1 MGLCGELRK
10 KKKPAKDQN
19 ENLNIP
25 NIEQPK
31 FDKDELI
38 KEFELNLNNFEEKIF
53 SLHKELEEKLNLDD
67 STDAE
72 KLLSNMKLTT
82 HQAVEYLIIIEEK
95 IIFSNILEQN
105 ENIESFIEYIK
116 ERNEQ
121 IKDELNNEK
130 EKLDEEIKELE
141 KDVINLSSG
150 DKKIITNFNK
160 IIEHMKTIFV
170 YLIIN
175 EEQRIKSQINGNNV
189 YNKISIKSIKEQIKE
204 NSPNAL
210 REKLQQIQIN
220 FWLNDFLMWKYMLLI
235 FENIQQ
241 NEDIIN
247 FIKEVNKEIKEN
259 FNNKNIEQ
267 IKSNIDE
274 LKKNFESL
282 LDYLIGIAKQRNKD
296 SELKLKNKYGNEQ
309 VLSVKEKYEELFE
322 QKRRYLKIFEKSKM
336 YFEIIEQDEDIINII
351 KQVNKEIK
359 ENSND
364 KNIEQIKSKIDEL
377 KNKFDLKLLNLKA
390 NINSIIKKAKIEIK
404 FNNNKPAAKEL
415 LLKLY
420 LIFFLTR
427 QTKNLLLILED
438 QKMSLEQKSKI
449 KYNIDSIKQKND
461 SLIGIIS
468 SDESEQLFVLCKE
481 LGITI
486 QYIING
492 KNKEAKE
499 EKKEI
504 NNKKKNILDKQKEFR
519 LNNPNKSQFIK
530 EEEVKEILEDMCA
543 IGSIMKKEII
553 ENKKN
558 NPEKFIPIEKAL
570 SDKNNKEIFCLGVL
584 AQSLENIGIETAIE
598 KNPINDEDSQN
609 ASNTILQFITNGL
622 INKNKYNFHFDFGE
636 ERNNE
641 LLTNINEQKAFNDKL
656 RKKLSIEYNIPEN
669 QIILTNPQ
677 KGSYEIQVIFET
689 NEFNQIDISNIDIF
703 KSKCQNDND
712 FKELC
717 YLKKI
722 HKSLIMEGC
731 MLSQN
736 MLDAEGN
743 RESGWEVGGKR
754 GGLPYTPPQGW
765 KGFGLKVKGKYDN
778 GNDDWISCNGNKN
791 EWAVA
796 YHGIGTGLGMSLE
809 KATNNI
815 IKGGFKAGSGQKY
828 EFHDD
833 ANHPGQKVGRGVY
846 CSPNPDVMD
855 SYAQTTNKIGKTF
868 KMGFM
873 MRVKPDRIRY
883 SNSKPD
889 YWVLDGTTQ
898 EMRPYRIMIK
908 EDN

>member
-558 NPEKFIPIEKAL
+558 NPEKK
-570 SDKNNKEIFCLGVL
+570 
-584 AQSLENIGIETAIE
+584 
-598 KNPINDEDSQN
+598 
-609 ASNTILQFITNGL
+609 
-622 INKNKYNFHFDFGE
+622 
-636 ERNNE
+636 
-641 LLTNINEQKAFNDKL
+641 
-656 RKKLSIEYNIPEN
+656 
-669 QIILTNPQ
+669 
-677 KGSYEIQVIFET
+677 
-689 NEFNQIDISNIDIF
+689 
-703 KSKCQNDND
+703 
-712 FKELC
+712 
-717 YLKKI
+717 
-722 HKSLIMEGC
+722 
-731 MLSQN
+731 
-736 MLDAEGN
+736 
-743 RESGWEVGGKR
+743 
-754 GGLPYTPPQGW
+754 
-765 KGFGLKVKGKYDN
+765 
-778 GNDDWISCNGNKN
+778 
-791 EWAVA
+791 
-796 YHGIGTGLGMSLE
+796 
-809 KATNNI
+809 
-815 IKGGFKAGSGQKY
+815 
-828 EFHDD
+828 
-833 ANHPGQKVGRGVY
+833 
-846 CSPNPDVMD
+846 
-855 SYAQTTNKIGKTF
+855 
-868 KMGFM
+868 
-873 MRVKPDRIRY
+873 
-883 SNSKPD
+883 
-889 YWVLDGTTQ
+889 
-898 EMRPYRIMIK
+898 
-908 EDN
+908 

>member
-1 MGLCGELRK
+1 MGVGGELRK
-10 KKKPAKDQN
+10 RKKPAEGQ
-19 ENLNIP
+19 ITS
-25 NIEQPK
+25 NIEKSK

-38 KEFELNLNNFEEKIF
+38 KEFDLNFNNFEEKIF
-53 SLHKELEEKLNLDD
+53 SLHKELEGKLNLDD

-82 HQAVEYLIIIEEK
+82 HQTVEYLIIVEEK
-95 IIFSNILEQN
+95 IIFSIILEQN
-105 ENIESFIEYIK
+105 ENIENFIEYIK
-116 ERNEQ
+116 ARNESV
-121 IKDELNNEK
+121 KDELNDEK
-130 EKLDEEIKELE
+130 EKLDEEIIELE
-141 KDVINLSSG
+141 KDIINLSSG
-150 DKKIITNFNK
+150 DKKIIPNFNK
-160 IIEHMKTIFV
+160 IIEHMKTIFF

-210 REKLQQIQIN
+210 REKLQKIQIN
-220 FWLNDFLMWKYMLLI
+220 FWLNNFLMWKYMLLI

-241 NEDIIN
+241 SEDVIN

-267 IKSNIDE
+267 INSNIDE
-274 LKKNFESL
+274 LKKNFETL
-282 LDYLIGIAKQRNKD
+282 LNYLIGIAKQREQD
-296 SELKLKNKYGNEQ
+296 SELKLRNKYGNEII
-309 VLSVKEKYEELFE
+309 LSVKEKYEELFE
-322 QKRRYLKIFEKSKM
+322 QKRRYIKIFEKSKM

-351 KQVNKEIK
+351 KQVDKEIK

-364 KNIEQIKSKIDEL
+364 KKIEEIKSKINEL
-377 KNKFDLKLLNLKA
+377 KNKFELKLFNLKA

-404 FNNNKPAAKEL
+404 
-415 LLKLY
+415 
-420 LIFFLTR
+420 LIFFLTK
-427 QTKNLLLILED
+427 QTKNLLMIIED

-449 KYNIDSIKQKND
+449 KYNFDSIKQKND
-461 SLIGIIS
+461 SLIDIIS
-468 SDESEQLFVLCKE
+468 SDELEQLYALCKE

-492 KNKEAKE
+492 KNQEAIE
-499 EKKEI
+499 QKKEI
-504 NNKKKNILDKQKEFR
+504 NNKKKNIIDKQKEFR
-519 LNNPNKSQFIK
+519 LNNLNASQNIK
-530 EEEVKEILEDMCA
+530 EEEVKEILEDMCVL
-543 IGSIMKKEII
+543 GSIMKKEII

-598 KNPINDEDSQN
+598 KNPINDEESQN

-641 LLTNINEQKAFNDKL
+641 LLTNIKEQQIFNDKL

-703 KSKCQNDND
+703 KSRCQNDND

-778 GNDDWISCNGNKN
+778 GNDEWINCDGNKN

-796 YHGIGTGLGMSLE
+796 YHGIGTKLGMSLE

-815 IKGGFKAGSGQKY
+815 IKGGFKAGSGQAY
-828 EFHDD
+828 EFDDD
-833 ANHPGQKVGRGVY
+833 ANHPGQKVGKGVY

-855 SYAQTTNKIGKTF
+855 SYAHKTNKIGKTF

-883 SNSKPD
+883 SNNMPD
-889 YWVLDGTTQ
+889 YWVLDGTTK

-908 EDN
+908 EV

>member
-1 MGLCGELRK
+1 MGVCGELRK
-10 KKKPAKDQN
+10 RKKPAEGQ
-19 ENLNIP
+19 ITS
-25 NIEQPK
+25 NIEKSK

-38 KEFELNLNNFEEKIF
+38 KEFDLNFNNFEEKIF
-53 SLHKELEEKLNLDD
+53 SLHKELEGKLNLDD

-82 HQAVEYLIIIEEK
+82 HQTVEYLIIVEEK
-95 IIFSNILEQN
+95 IIFSIILEQN
-105 ENIESFIEYIK
+105 ENIENFIEYIK
-116 ERNEQ
+116 ERNES

-130 EKLDEEIKELE
+130 EKLDEEIIELE
-141 KDVINLSSG
+141 KDIINLSSG
-150 DKKIITNFNK
+150 DKKIIPNFNK
-160 IIEHMKTIFV
+160 IIEHMKTIFF

-210 REKLQQIQIN
+210 REKLQKIQIN
-220 FWLNDFLMWKYMLLI
+220 FWLNNFLMWKYMLLI

-241 NEDIIN
+241 SEDVIN

-267 IKSNIDE
+267 INSNIDE
-274 LKKNFESL
+274 LKKNYETL
-282 LDYLIGIAKQRNKD
+282 LNYLIGIAKQREQD
-296 SELKLKNKYGNEQ
+296 SELKLRNKYGNEII
-309 VLSVKEKYEELFE
+309 LSVKEKYEELFE
-322 QKRRYLKIFEKSKM
+322 QKRRYIKIFEKSKM

-351 KQVNKEIK
+351 KQVDKEIK

-364 KNIEQIKSKIDEL
+364 KNIEEIKSKIDEL
-377 KNKFDLKLLNLKA
+377 KNKFELKLFNLKA

-404 FNNNKPAAKEL
+404 FNNNKSTAKEL

-420 LIFFLTR
+420 LIFFLTK
-427 QTKNLLLILED
+427 QTKNLLMILEEK
-438 QKMSLEQKSKI
+438 KMSLEQKSKI
-449 KYNIDSIKQKND
+449 KYKMDSIKQKND
-461 SLIGIIS
+461 SLIGIIN
-468 SDESEQLFVLCKE
+468 SDESEQLNVLCKE

-492 KNKEAKE
+492 KNQEAKE

-504 NNKKKNILDKQKEFR
+504 NNKKKNIIDKQKEFR
-519 LNNPNKSQFIK
+519 LNNPQNIK
-530 EEEVKEILEDMCA
+530 EEEVKEILEDMCV

-641 LLTNINEQKAFNDKL
+641 LLTNIKEQQSFNDKL

-703 KSKCQNDND
+703 KSRCQNDND

-778 GNDDWISCNGNKN
+778 GNDEWINCDGNKN

-796 YHGIGTGLGMSLE
+796 YHGIGTKLGMSLE

-815 IKGGFKAGSGQKY
+815 IKGGFKAGSGQAY
-828 EFHDD
+828 EFDDD
-833 ANHPGQKVGRGVY
+833 ANHPGQKVGKGVY

-855 SYAQTTNKIGKTF
+855 SYAHKTNKIGKTF
-868 KMGFM
+868 KMGIM

-883 SNSKPD
+883 SNNMPD
-889 YWVLDGTTQ
+889 YWVLDGTTK

-908 EDN
+908 EV

>member
-1 MGLCGELRK
+1 MGVCGELRK
-10 KKKPAKDQN
+10 RKKPAEGQ
-19 ENLNIP
+19 ITS
-25 NIEQPK
+25 NIEKSK

-38 KEFELNLNNFEEKIF
+38 KEFDLNFNNFEEKIF
-53 SLHKELEEKLNLDD
+53 SLHKELEGKLNLDD

-72 KLLSNMKLTT
+72 KLLSNIKLTT
-82 HQAVEYLIIIEEK
+82 HQTVEYLIIVEEK
-95 IIFSNILEQN
+95 IIFSIILEQN
-105 ENIESFIEYIK
+105 ENIENFIEYIK
-116 ERNEQ
+116 ARNESV
-121 IKDELNNEK
+121 KDELNDEK
-130 EKLDEEIKELE
+130 EKLDEEIIELE
-141 KDVINLSSG
+141 KDIINLSSG
-150 DKKIITNFNK
+150 DKKIIPNFNK
-160 IIEHMKTIFV
+160 IIEHMKTIFF

-204 NSPNAL
+204 NSPNVL
-210 REKLQQIQIN
+210 REKLQKIQIN
-220 FWLNDFLMWKYMLLI
+220 FWLNNFLMWKYMLLI

-241 NEDIIN
+241 SEDVIN

-267 IKSNIDE
+267 INSNIDE
-274 LKKNFESL
+274 LKKNFETL
-282 LDYLIGIAKQRNKD
+282 LNYLIGIAKQREQD
-296 SELKLKNKYGNEQ
+296 SELKLRNKYGNEII
-309 VLSVKEKYEELFE
+309 LSVKEKYEELFE
-322 QKRRYLKIFEKSKM
+322 QKRRYIKIFEKSKM

-351 KQVNKEIK
+351 KQVDKEIK

-364 KNIEQIKSKIDEL
+364 KKIEEIKSKINEL
-377 KNKFDLKLLNLKA
+377 KNKFELKLFNLKA

-404 FNNNKPAAKEL
+404 FNNNKSAAKEV

-420 LIFFLTR
+420 LIFFLTK
-427 QTKNLLLILED
+427 QTKNLLMIIED
-438 QKMSLEQKSKI
+438 QKMSLEQKRKI
-449 KYNIDSIKQKND
+449 KYNFDSIKQKND
-461 SLIGIIS
+461 SLIDIIS
-468 SDESEQLFVLCKE
+468 SEESEQLYLLCKE

-492 KNKEAKE
+492 KNQE
-499 EKKEI
+499 EIEQKKEI
-504 NNKKKNILDKQKEFR
+504 NNKKKNIIDKQKEFR
-519 LNNPNKSQFIK
+519 LNNPQNIK
-530 EEEVKEILEDMCA
+530 EEEVKEILEDMCTL
-543 IGSIMKKEII
+543 GSIMKKEII
-553 ENKKN
+553 KKKKN

-570 SDKNNKEIFCLGVL
+570 SDNNNKEIFCLGVL
-584 AQSLENIGIETAIE
+584 AQSLENMGIETAIE
-598 KNPINDEDSQN
+598 KNPINDEESQN

-641 LLTNINEQKAFNDKL
+641 LLTNIKEQQIFNDKL

-703 KSKCQNDND
+703 KSRCQNDND

-778 GNDDWISCNGNKN
+778 GNDEWINCDGNKN

-796 YHGIGTGLGMSLE
+796 YHGIGTKLGMSLE

-815 IKGGFKAGSGQKY
+815 IKGGFKAGSGQAY
-828 EFHDD
+828 EFDDD
-833 ANHPGQKVGRGVY
+833 ANHPGQKVGKGVY

-855 SYAQTTNKIGKTF
+855 SYAHTTNKIGKTF

-883 SNSKPD
+883 SNNMPD
-889 YWVLDGTTQ
+889 YWVLDGTTK

-908 EDN
+908 EV

>member
-404 FNNNKPAAKEL
+404 FNNNKPAAKE
-415 LLKLY
+415 
-420 LIFFLTR
+420 F
-427 QTKNLLLILED
+427 
-438 QKMSLEQKSKI
+438 
-449 KYNIDSIKQKND
+449 
-461 SLIGIIS
+461 
-468 SDESEQLFVLCKE
+468 
-481 LGITI
+481 
-486 QYIING
+486 
-492 KNKEAKE
+492 
-499 EKKEI
+499 
-504 NNKKKNILDKQKEFR
+504 
-519 LNNPNKSQFIK
+519 
-530 EEEVKEILEDMCA
+530 
-543 IGSIMKKEII
+543 
-553 ENKKN
+553 
-558 NPEKFIPIEKAL
+558 
-570 SDKNNKEIFCLGVL
+570 
-584 AQSLENIGIETAIE
+584 
-598 KNPINDEDSQN
+598 
-609 ASNTILQFITNGL
+609 
-622 INKNKYNFHFDFGE
+622 
-636 ERNNE
+636 
-641 LLTNINEQKAFNDKL
+641 
-656 RKKLSIEYNIPEN
+656 
-669 QIILTNPQ
+669 
-677 KGSYEIQVIFET
+677 
-689 NEFNQIDISNIDIF
+689 
-703 KSKCQNDND
+703 
-712 FKELC
+712 
-717 YLKKI
+717 
-722 HKSLIMEGC
+722 
-731 MLSQN
+731 
-736 MLDAEGN
+736 
-743 RESGWEVGGKR
+743 
-754 GGLPYTPPQGW
+754 
-765 KGFGLKVKGKYDN
+765 
-778 GNDDWISCNGNKN
+778 
-791 EWAVA
+791 
-796 YHGIGTGLGMSLE
+796 
-809 KATNNI
+809 
-815 IKGGFKAGSGQKY
+815 
-828 EFHDD
+828 
-833 ANHPGQKVGRGVY
+833 
-846 CSPNPDVMD
+846 
-855 SYAQTTNKIGKTF
+855 
-868 KMGFM
+868 
-873 MRVKPDRIRY
+873 
-883 SNSKPD
+883 
-889 YWVLDGTTQ
+889 
-898 EMRPYRIMIK
+898 
-908 EDN
+908 